1 MSLQNIPPCPAL
13 SRFREDRGR
22 HPAALAAVL
31 TAFLTFQRPCGAAD
45 GKPSF
50 AGEILPVLREFCFD
64 CHGDGSKKGGV
75 SLDSALGSVPLSGDP
90 QSWLAVWR
98 NVDARL
104 MPPPEKP
111 QPTPAHL
118 ALRKRWLETDV
129 FHVDAQNPDPGR
141 IPAHRLNREEYRNT
155 IQDLLGVDFPTDIR
169 FPVDDSGN
177 GFDNNADVLSL
188 SPLLMEKY
196 LEAARRIVLQ
206 WAAGSPSGQR
216 GVFRNEPLPQ
226 DPAAARAAQR
236 DFLQRFAYHAFRRPV
251 EGPVWDQIAA
261 ACAREPDL
269 HQGLQTG
276 MMLILSS
283 PRFLFRTEPPPAPGT
298 PGPTAPV
305 DEFAL
310 ASRLSYFLWGSCPD
324 ARLLELAAGNT
335 LRTSLK
341 TEVERMLR
349 DGRFKRFSRTFGGQ
363 WLQTRD
369 TVSVSLSVRSIVPK
383 NTPKDFEKNFN
394 TRTRGLLRQE
404 TELLLQHLLSEN
416 RPVEELLTANYTFLN
431 KTLAEFYQ
439 IPGVTQSDFVKVPLP
454 ADSHRMGLLTHGSFL
469 MVTSNPTRTSPVKRG
484 LFVLDTLLGTPTP
497 PPPPNV
503 PPLDEKKAHAGKL
516 TMRQAMEQHR
526 EDALCASCHARM
538 DPIGLALENF
548 NAIGQYRESSEGS
561 PIDTAGKLATGETF
575 ASIPEL
581 IQILTTSRKGDF
593 YRRVSEKML
602 TYAIGRSLEY
612 YDTPTINHLVET
624 LHAQG
629 GGWHSLLHAVIESA
643 PFQKQRVNAPKVAMD
658 ATRDGTH
665 TPRPTLPPSP

>member
-1 MSLQNIPPCPAL
+1 MFLRNPPPSLPLRRFHL
-13 SRFREDRGR
+13 SRR
-22 HPAALAAVL
+22 HRLIALGALLLAVVGL
-31 TAFLTFQRPCGAAD
+31 LRPCATAAAAH
-45 GKPSF
+45 SF
-50 AGEILPVLREFCFD
+50 EKEILPVLREFCFD

-75 SLDSALGSVPLSGDP
+75 SLDSASGAIPLSGDP

-98 NVDARL
+98 NLDARL

-111 QPTPAHL
+111 QPTPEHQ
-118 ALRKRWLETDV
+118 ALLKQWIEKEI

-141 IPAHRLNREEYRNT
+141 ILLHRLNREEYRNT

-196 LEAARRIVLQ
+196 LEAAKRIVLQ
-206 WAAGSPSGQR
+206 WAAGTPSSQR
-216 GVFRNEPLPQ
+216 GLFRCEPLPQ
-226 DPAAARAAQR
+226 DPTAARTAQR
-236 DFLQRFAYHAFRRPV
+236 EFLQRFAYHAFRRPV
-251 EGPVWDQIAA
+251 EGPVWDPIAA
-261 ACAREPDL
+261 VCAQESDPQ
-269 HQGLQTG
+269 QGLQTG

-283 PRFLFRTEPPPAPGT
+283 PRFLFRIEPPPAAGT

-324 ARLLELAAGNT
+324 ARLLQLATENA
-335 LRTSLK
+335 LRASLK
-341 TEVERMLR
+341 TEVERMLQ
-349 DGRFKRFSRTFGGQ
+349 DGRFKRFSRNFGGQ

-383 NTPKDFEKNFN
+383 NTHKDFEQNFN
-394 TRTRGLLRQE
+394 SRIRGLMRQE
-404 TELLLQHLLSEN
+404 TELLLQHLLAEN

-439 IPGVTQSDFVKVPLP
+439 IPGVTKSDFSKVLLP
-454 ADSHRMGLLTHGSFL
+454 MDSHRMGLLTHGSFL
-469 MVTSNPTRTSPVKRG
+469 MITSNPTRTSPVKRG

-497 PPPPNV
+497 PPPPDV
-503 PPLDEKKAHAGKL
+503 PPLDEKKARASKL

-526 EDALCASCHARM
+526 EDPLCASCHARM

-548 NAIGQYRESSEGS
+548 NAIGQYRESNDGV

-575 ASIPEL
+575 ASVPEL

-612 YDTPTINHLVET
+612 YDTPTINRLVKA
-624 LHAQG
+624 LHAEG
-629 GGWHSLLHAVIESA
+629 GGWHALLHAVIESA
-643 PFQKQRVNAPKVAMD
+643 PFQKQRVSDPKVAMD
-658 ATRDGTH
+658 ATRGGTH
-665 TPRPTLPPSP
+665 TLQPIPPCP